1 MRFDRF
7 QLWQWILSVG
17 RSSVERFG
25 QHPVQST
32 HLETAQIL
40 AGLGSWQICNL
51 GSSQETLQWSDPLY
65 SLLGIS
71 AEVPPSHACYL
82 AQVHPDDRDRVAQ
95 VHQCWREMQQL
106 EGIEYRLLKQDG
118 TECWV
123 RERVAVDCA
132 SQSGILHMT
141 GIVQDIT
148 AEWHQAE
155 YNRLLTETSQR
166 VRQSLQVDE
175 ILQTAVAEIRRLLGV
190 DRAFIAQVNSRGC
203 GYIAAE
209 SNNPTWGSIAD
220 EGFPV
225 EVIAELQKVYQQQGT
240 IVYCSPAD
248 QPQAGFLHY
257 LYRKYE
263 VQAGISTPIATSGTT
278 MGLLAVHQCR
288 GSRRW
293 DVQEI
298 QLVEQLAAQIGIA
311 LQQGYLHRQM
321 QETAT
326 ALEQQVQERTQ
337 QLEQQMEALHLLNQ
351 QQERLIHA
359 ISHDLQT
366 PILGIVM
373 VLQRLA
379 KQPEPSLSSTMLNL
393 MLDSSQRQ
401 LSLLK
406 SLQEEAAASQPLLK
420 LDRQPTQLTGVI
432 HRTLEDLQPLLSES
446 NIKVLTQFQDFLPT
460 VSLDSSYIQQVVRHL
475 ITNVVQHNLP
485 GIQITIEVGLDEGVN
500 ETTLPPRWQG
510 GHRESGLRK
519 QHPWQQAPCL
529 YCRVQDNGV
538 GLRSE
543 QIALMFTKPYLR
555 SSHNR
560 HITGLGLG
568 LYLCHQAIKAHGGE
582 IGVISEVEQGSMF
595 WFTVPIPVRATAAID
610 LAS

>member
-7 QLWQWILSVG
+7 QLWQWL
-17 RSSVERFG
+17 SSVWRFG
-25 QHPVQST
+25 QNPVRST
-32 HLETAQIL
+32 HLEIAQIL
-40 AGLGSWQICNL
+40 AGLGSWQIYDL
-51 GSSQETLQWSDPLY
+51 GSSQETLQWSEPLY
-65 SLLGIS
+65 RLLDIPV
-71 AEVPPSHACYL
+71 EVPPSHACYL

-95 VHQCWREMQQL
+95 VHQRWRDMQQL
-106 EGIEYRLLKQDG
+106 EELEYRLVHQDG
-118 TECWV
+118 RERWV
-123 RERVAVDCA
+123 REQITVDCA
-132 SQSGILHMT
+132 HQSGVLQMT

-148 AEWHQAE
+148 ADYQQAE

-166 VRQSLQVDE
+166 IRQSLQVEE

-190 DRAFIAQVNSRGC
+190 DRAFIAQVNPQGC

-209 SNNPTWGSIAD
+209 SNDPAWGSIAE
-220 EGFPV
+220 EGFPS
-225 EVIAELQKVYQQQGT
+225 EVIAELQTVYRQRGT
-240 IVYCSPAD
+240 IVHHSPTD
-248 QPQAGFLHY
+248 QPSKGFLHY
-257 LYRKYE
+257 LYCKYE
-263 VQAGISTPIATSGTT
+263 VKAGISTPIAISGAT
-278 MGLLAVHQCR
+278 MGLLAVHQCK
-288 GSRRW
+288 GSRQWNTR
-293 DVQEI
+293 EI
-298 QLVEQLAAQIGIA
+298 QLLEQLAAQIGIA
-311 LQQGYLHRQM
+311 LQQGYLHRQA
-321 QETAT
+321 QETAI
-326 ALEQQVQERTQ
+326 ALEQQVKERTQ
-337 QLEQQMEALHLLNQ
+337 QLEQQMEVLQLLNQ

-366 PILGIVM
+366 PILGMVM

-379 KQPEPSLSSTMLNL
+379 KQTEQPLSSTMLNL

-406 SLQEEAAASQPLLK
+406 SLQEEAATSQPLLQ

-432 HRTLEDLQPLLSES
+432 HRTLEDLQPLLRES
-446 NIKVLTQFQDFLPT
+446 DIQVSTRFQDFLPT
-460 VSLDSSYIQQVVRHL
+460 VAVDSSYIQQVVRHL

-485 GIQITIEVGLDEGVN
+485 GLQITIEVGLDDGMDR
-500 ETTLPPRWQG
+500 TPPLSNRWHG
-510 GHRESGLRK
+510 GDREASGRN
-519 QHPWQQAPCL
+519 QHPWQHAPCL

-538 GLRSE
+538 GLQPE

-582 IGVISEVEQGSMF
+582 IGVISKVEQGSIF
-595 WFTVPIPVRATAAID
+595 WFTVPIPVCATSAID